1 MSFDT
6 WNESAESA
14 VSTIYALVRPRAKV
28 SVETIRTSLDDF
40 IASLFDRPSGNA
52 TAVAYFSNIGA
63 DAAELAGK
71 LGFDLNK
78 EGVTKI
84 LIKKQRDYGPENIAR
99 FGRKGLLVR
108 LHDKVAR
115 LENLSARGTSP
126 ENEAVVDTYLDII
139 GYCAIGIMWET
150 NQFLLPL
157 K

>member
-1 MSFDT
+1 VSFDT

-14 VSTIYALVRPRAKV
+14 VDTIYALVRPRAKV
-28 SVETIRTSLDDF
+28 SVGGIRKTLDDF
-40 IASLFDRPSGNA
+40 IASLFDRPAGNTA
-52 TAVAYFSNIGA
+52 AVAYFSNIGA
-63 DAAELAGK
+63 DAAELAEN

-78 EGVTKI
+78 KSVTKI

-115 LENLSARGTSP
+115 LENLSAQGSSP

-150 NQFLLPL
+150 KQFLLPL

>member
-1 MSFDT
+1 VNFDT

-14 VSTIYALVRPRAKV
+14 VNTIFSLVRPNALV
-28 SVETIRTSLDDF
+28 SLQSLRKGLDDF
-40 IASLFDRPSGNA
+40 IASLFDRPAGN
-52 TAVAYFSNIGA
+52 TRVVAWFSNIGA
-63 DAAELAGK
+63 DAIELVVS
-71 LGFDLNK
+71 LDLDLTSK
-78 EGVTKI
+78 TVVKT
-84 LIKKQRDYGPENIAR
+84 LVKKQRDYGPENIAR

-115 LENLSARGTSP
+115 LENLAARGADP

-157 K
+157 E